1 MINSVT
7 VHGNCATEVKL
18 NEKGKASVLLAY
30 NESFKVEGELVE
42 RSSFIW
48 VECYG
53 KLAVNLHKYKIK
65 GDPITVQGRL
75 SGGSYQDKEGNWVNG
90 LRVKASNIQFHHR
103 KSNTPETVSEDVTED
118 ERQNSDPIPA

>member
-18 NEKGKASVLLAY
+18 KETGKASVLLAY